1 MSFGNSDDLTSFPTW
16 ISFVSFSSMIA
27 MARISKTVLNKS
39 IKSEHSFLASDLIGN
54 ALSYSPMSMSYTVCL
69 FTWKTSLKEIW
80 NGNSVLE
87 KNIV

>member
-1 MSFGNSDDLTSFPTW
+1 MNFFYLT
-16 ISFVSFSSMIA
+16 FSSLIA

-39 IKSEHSFLASDLIGN
+39 FKSEHSFLASDLIGN
-54 ALSYSPMSMSYTVCL
+54 AVSYLPMSMSYTVCL

-80 NGNSVLE
+80 NGNPVLE